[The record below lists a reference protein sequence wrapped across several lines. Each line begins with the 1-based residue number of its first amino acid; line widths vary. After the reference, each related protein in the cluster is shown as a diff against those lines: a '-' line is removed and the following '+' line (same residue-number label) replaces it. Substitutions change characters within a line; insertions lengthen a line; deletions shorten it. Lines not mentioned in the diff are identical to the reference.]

1 MSIKTETIAF
11 ANVEVE
17 VIRKDIKNMH
27 LAVYPPNGAIKLSS
41 PLHTDEEV
49 LRLFAISKLG
59 WIKRNVKNFKEQA
72 RETKRDYVS
81 GESHYFKGKRY
92 LLMVK
97 EHKGRSK
104 VELTG
109 ANKIQL
115 WVKPN
120 LTVEEKAHVMKEWYR
135 KQLKAQIPALLEKWE
150 KIVGVTSNDWGV
162 KQMKTKWGA
171 CNVDAKRIWLNL
183 ELAKKPK
190 ICLEYILVHELV
202 HLLERNHNAR
212 FISLMNQFMPKWR
225 MHRDELNSLPIV
237 HNCKLPL

>member
-17 VIRKDIKNMH
+17 IMRKDIKNMH
-27 LAVYPPNGAIKLSS
+27 LAVYPPNGAIKLSV
-41 PLHTDEEV
+41 PTKTDDEV
-49 LRLFAISKLG
+49 VRLFAISKLG
-59 WIKRNVKNFKEQA
+59 WIKKNVKNFKKQA

-81 GESHYFKGKRY
+81 GESHYFKGQRY
-92 LLMVK
+92 LLNVHHHNGYK
-97 EHKGRSK
+97 K
-104 VELTG
+104 VEITG
-109 ANKIQL
+109 TNKIQL
-115 WVKPN
+115 WVKPTA
-120 LTVEEKAHVMKEWYR
+120 TVEEKATVIKEWYR
-135 KQLKAQIPALLEKWE
+135 KELKSQIPELLKKWE
-150 KIVGVTSNDWGV
+150 KIIGVQSDDWGV

-183 ELAKKPK
+183 ELAKKPT

-202 HLLERNHNAR
+202 HLHERNHNTR

-237 HNCKLPL
+237 HNDWGY

>member
-1 MSIKTETIAF
+1 MNTKTETIAF

-17 VIRKDIKNMH
+17 VVRKDIKNMH
-27 LAVYPPNGAIKLSS
+27 LAVYPPNGAIKLSV
-41 PLHTDEEV
+41 PTTTDEEV

-59 WIKRNVKNFKEQA
+59 WIKKNVKNFKEQA

-92 LLMVK
+92 LLNVN
-97 EHKGRSK
+97 HHSGYNK
-104 VELTG
+104 VEITG
-109 ANKIQL
+109 INKIQL
-115 WVKPN
+115 WVKPTAT
-120 LTVEEKAHVMKEWYR
+120 LEEKANVIKEWYR
-135 KQLKAQIPALLEKWE
+135 KELKSQIPELLVKWE
-150 KIVGVTSNDWGV
+150 KIIGVQSNDWGV

-171 CNVDAKRIWLNL
+171 CNVDDKRIWLNL
-183 ELAKKPK
+183 ELAKKPQ

-202 HLLERNHNAR
+202 HLHERNHNAR

-237 HNCKLPL
+237 HNDWGY